1 MNWQDISTAPQ
12 DGTEVLCWR
21 EDCGPFI
28 AKYTSADSFPL
39 TQAEIDAMDEESL
52 FHRDW
57 FTQWPQAFRL
67 DGSEAPTHWM
77 PLPAA
82 PGAPAVGESFEDRIS
97 DWAHGDALD
106 AERYRWL
113 FGARTADELQALTAD
128 SGPPLDKPQDVVMC
142 ELMTN
147 YVTKANADAMIDGAR
162 ADQAAAAKESP

>member
-28 AKYTSADSFPL
+28 AKYTSVDSFPL

-52 FHRDW
+52 FHKDW

-82 PGAPAVGESFEDRIS
+82 PG
-97 DWAHGDALD
+97 
-106 AERYRWL
+106 
-113 FGARTADELQALTAD
+113 
-128 SGPPLDKPQDVVMC
+128 
-142 ELMTN
+142 
-147 YVTKANADAMIDGAR
+147 
-162 ADQAAAAKESP
+162 KESPAALNLEAAAMKLAEVFDYPWEDMPAEGRQNMRTNAEAVLLAASFKESP